1 MHEFVEL
8 LKTNPVGL
16 LSQEVLE
23 SREPL
28 SVVKGYFDQVIQLN
42 KNDTE
47 SKTTLDEIV
56 VDGLD
61 ANQVW
66 WQSKIVLDNTQA
78 GLMHKISS
86 LSVHDGESNEE
97 DSEEDS
103 EEDDEQEEDNEDAA
117 PVGSDDELSNGFS
130 AEEEEEEEDN
140 DEAASDDEGKVSA
153 TESLQLN
160 NEENENINDDSDS
173 GLEDEK
179 FEEAQ
184 ESREAIEDKFGIN
197 DTFFNLD
204 EFNKQTLEEE
214 NNTNQGNSD
223 EEIDYFGDIPSEEE
237 EEAIYYDDFFDKPKE
252 KQEIGKVSKKS
263 SENSRSQKGK
273 EQEEN
278 ESFDE
283 SEYEDAMEEAKLD
296 LFADEDDYN
305 GSDAEDNAQPLSTFE
320 RQQLEI
326 QRQIQ
331 KLEEEAV
338 AEKKW
343 ALKGEVKARDRPED
357 ALLTEDL
364 EFERTAKPVPLI
376 TSEVT
381 ESLENMIR
389 RRIKEEDFNDLQRR
403 VITDVSGFKSKPKF
417 ELSDVKSSKSLAE
430 IYEDDFK
437 GVTEDVEISEE
448 LQKSHDEISE
458 LYKDLTYKL
467 DALSSAHFIPK
478 PIKKDLEVRVQT
490 AAISM
495 EDAQPL
501 TMSNASTLAPQEIY
515 KVGKSENAN
524 EITLKN
530 GVVMSRDELTRED
543 KNRLRRAVKRKRSKL
558 SSKMAEQPKKKNKKD
573 EVLETLSKSK
583 NITVIDKKGAK
594 TDIKGNV
601 KKDNSSNS
609 INFKL

>member
-1 MHEFVEL
+1 M
-8 LKTNPVGL
+8 
-16 LSQEVLE
+16 
-23 SREPL
+23 
-28 SVVKGYFDQVIQLN
+28 
-42 KNDTE
+42 
-47 SKTTLDEIV
+47 
-56 VDGLD
+56 
-61 ANQVW
+61 
-66 WQSKIVLDNTQA
+66 
-78 GLMHKISS
+78 
-86 LSVHDGESNEE
+86 
-97 DSEEDS
+97 
-103 EEDDEQEEDNEDAA
+103 
-117 PVGSDDELSNGFS
+117 
-130 AEEEEEEEDN
+130 
-140 DEAASDDEGKVSA
+140 
-153 TESLQLN
+153 
-160 NEENENINDDSDS
+160 
-173 GLEDEK
+173 EDEK

-478 PIKKDLEVRVQT
+478 PIKKDLEIRVQT

>member
-97 DSEEDS
+97 DSEED
-103 EEDDEQEEDNEDAA
+103 DEQEEDNEDAV
-117 PVGSDDELSNGFS
+117 PVGSDDDLSNGFS
-130 AEEEEEEEDN
+130 AEEEEEDN

-179 FEEAQ
+179 FGEAQ
-184 ESREAIEDKFGIN
+184 ESCEAIEDKFGIN

-223 EEIDYFGDIPSEEE
+223 EEIDYFGDIPSEE

>member
-97 DSEEDS
+97 DSEED
-103 EEDDEQEEDNEDAA
+103 DEQEEDNEDAV
-117 PVGSDDELSNGFS
+117 PVGSDDDLSNGFS
-130 AEEEEEEEDN
+130 AEEEEEEDN

-153 TESLQLN
+153 TESLQPN

-263 SENSRSQKGK
+263 SENSRFQKGK

-320 RQQLEI
+320 RQQLEV